1 MDINMDELDT
11 VFNYRVYT
19 NEQKSVIELD
29 WSMLLYNHLYSSYE
43 FYENKFPSG
52 YDNIIGFDKVIQQ
65 MADNNI
71 DNTPL
76 NELEY
81 KLSMCN
87 NINE

>member
-1 MDINMDELDT
+1 MDINENELET

-19 NEQKSVIELD
+19 NEQKTVLELD

-43 FYENKFPSG
+43 FYENKFPPG
-52 YDNIIGFDKVIQQ
+52 FDNIVGFDKIIQQ

-71 DNTPL
+71 NNTPL

-81 KLSMCN
+81 KLYMCN

>member
-1 MDINMDELDT
+1 MDINENELET
-11 VFNYRVYT
+11 VFNYRLYT
-19 NEQKSVIELD
+19 NEEKSAIELD

-43 FYENKFPSG
+43 FYEKKFPSG
-52 YDNIIGFDKVIQQ
+52 YDNIVGFDKIIQQ

-71 DNTPL
+71 NNTPL

>member
-1 MDINMDELDT
+1 MDINENELET

-19 NEQKSVIELD
+19 NEQKTVLELD

-43 FYENKFPSG
+43 FYENKFPPG
-52 YDNIIGFDKVIQQ
+52 FDNIVGFDKIIQQ

-71 DNTPL
+71 NNTQL

-81 KLSMCN
+81 KLYMCN

>member
-1 MDINMDELDT
+1 MDINENELET

-19 NEQKSVIELD
+19 NKEKSVLEVD

-43 FYENKFPSG
+43 FYENKFPPG
-52 YDNIIGFDKVIQQ
+52 FDNIVGFDKIIQK

-71 DNTPL
+71 NNTPL

>member
-1 MDINMDELDT
+1 
-11 VFNYRVYT
+11 
-19 NEQKSVIELD
+19 
-29 WSMLLYNHLYSSYE
+29 MLLYNHLYSSYE
-43 FYENKFPSG
+43 FYENKFPPG
-52 YDNIIGFDKVIQQ
+52 FDNIVGFDKIIQK

-71 DNTPL
+71 NNNPL